1 MRFAASIG
9 SLSAAGVFA
18 LSSSAM
24 HRLFIDETGTHD
36 LSGAQDPNNRFL
48 SLTGLIFSFG
58 EIERRLNP
66 GLVRLKQK
74 HFPHISNPESIVL
87 HRKDIVNRRHPFQ
100 IFVDPDK
107 EDAFNTDLLT
117 LLSWLRYTAITVTID
132 KKEHL
137 ERYSVWHIDPYHYCL

>member
-107 EDAFNTDLLT
+107 EDAM
-117 LLSWLRYTAITVTID
+117 
-132 KKEHL
+132 
-137 ERYSVWHIDPYHYCL
+137 